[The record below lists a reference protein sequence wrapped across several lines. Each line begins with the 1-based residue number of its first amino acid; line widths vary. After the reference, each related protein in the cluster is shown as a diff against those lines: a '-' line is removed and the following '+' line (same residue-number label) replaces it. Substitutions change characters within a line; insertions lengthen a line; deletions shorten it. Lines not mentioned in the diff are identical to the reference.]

1 MDEAIHYN
9 IITFIILIITLIVLV
24 MAIKTSGVEKYGF
37 SMIFG
42 GSLGNI
48 FDRLYYSSVID
59 FIDIHINNIH
69 WFIFNFADIFIT
81 TGVLLLIFF
90 EVYKKKNMKKFII
103 YFLFLNLLSAC
114 ESAREGFSLKKED
127 NSDEF
132 LVEKKNPLVMP
143 PDYEN
148 LPKPE
153 DFQTLQKDK
162 KQNEFEEVIG
172 NTKNVI
178 SNDNLEKTSIEQ
190 SVIEKIN

>member
-1 MDEAIHYN
+1 M
-9 IITFIILIITLIVLV
+9 
-24 MAIKTSGVEKYGF
+24 
-37 SMIFG
+37 
-42 GSLGNI
+42 
-48 FDRLYYSSVID
+48 
-59 FIDIHINNIH
+59 
-69 WFIFNFADIFIT
+69 
-81 TGVLLLIFF
+81 
-90 EVYKKKNMKKFII
+90 
-103 YFLFLNLLSAC
+103 FLNLLSAC

-127 NSDEF
+127 DSDEF

-153 DFQTLQKDK
+153 DFQALK
-162 KQNEFEEVIG
+162 KNKKNEFEEVIG